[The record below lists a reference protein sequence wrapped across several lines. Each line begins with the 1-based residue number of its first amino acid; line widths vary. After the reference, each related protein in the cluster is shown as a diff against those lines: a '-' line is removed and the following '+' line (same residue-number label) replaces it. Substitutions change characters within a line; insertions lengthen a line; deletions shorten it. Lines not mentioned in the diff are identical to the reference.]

1 MAYIRNKNIFILKYM
16 ARNIFYISSYIL
28 YILYIHI
35 FIYYIHLNV
44 ISINTFFINLKAN
57 KEAFSVLR
65 CVGRQY
71 IGTNTLN
78 LAERLN

>member
-1 MAYIRNKNIFILKYM
+1 M

-44 ISINTFFINLKAN
+44 ISINTFFINLK
-57 KEAFSVLR
+57 EAFSVLR

-71 IGTNTLN
+71 IGTNILN